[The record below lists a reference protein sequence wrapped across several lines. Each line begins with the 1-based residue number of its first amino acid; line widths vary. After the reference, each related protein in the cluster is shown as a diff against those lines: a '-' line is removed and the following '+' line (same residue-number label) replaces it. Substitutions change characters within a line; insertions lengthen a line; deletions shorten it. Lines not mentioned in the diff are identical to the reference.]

1 MTQRNRIVIPPL
13 AILGAVLV
21 LNVLLKWRFFCGLVQ
36 ADDMSY
42 GVYAFSLFRLPMSW
56 EMDMDFRSLR
66 LALLLPVALLFRI
79 LPTTELVAVLYPMAL
94 SFGTIVLVWLI
105 GRRLYGE
112 AAGLFAA
119 FVLATFPADVVYGT
133 MLLPDI
139 AVPFWLSL
147 AVWALLGAEDGGA
160 RARWWYAASGF
171 AVFLA
176 FITRENSYYFALF
189 FVPMAFSAARWRK
202 GLWLAV
208 AGFVVPVI
216 LLYGL
221 YGLKSGDFLFNLHLA
236 QHHRDPLMAS
246 GYIPPN
252 DQNRFTALY
261 YMMPGFFRGFQG
273 GTGMLSSMYGLIF
286 YVGIPCLGYTAF
298 RGMRRRNP
306 LWTVPGWWF
315 LVVYLL
321 LEFGTVSFSEYRM
334 MKKLPRFLLTL
345 TPPMAI
351 AYGAVLAEATG
362 FRPFAGTNA
371 KWRFRARWATLV
383 PAGLIMLLVMT
394 FSAGAMVHQHEGLM
408 RNVSI
413 FRTVYRGVLADRPN
427 LPVYHTG
434 GWWANKLSF
443 YYMPDIRYA
452 EMPWRHTDMIRD
464 LGAASDPSMLAGSHI
479 ILDRRHFS
487 GNNDLRIRH
496 EYRDFGPW
504 VSLPP
509 SEWELLGRLD
519 MVEVYAVP
527 EGWTYNQPDPQA
539 FALGSIMY
547 ATEIGDPLLFLSN
560 LHPSYV
566 ETLDRET
573 FFALFEAL
581 IGADGPGKDG
591 LMGRIRYAGHDGRQK
606 ILFAE

>member
-1 MTQRNRIVIPPL
+1 VTQRNRIVIPPL

-21 LNVLLKWRFFCGLVQ
+21 LNALLKWRFFCGLVQ
-36 ADDMSY
+36 ADDLSY

-66 LALLLPVALLFRI
+66 LALLLPVALLFRVF
-79 LPTTELVAVLYPMAL
+79 PTAEFVAVLYPMAL
-94 SFGTIVLVWLI
+94 SFGTIILVWLI

-147 AVWALLGAEDGGA
+147 AVWALLVAEDGGA
-160 RARWWYAASGF
+160 RVRWWYAASGF

-189 FVPMAFSAARWRK
+189 FVPLAFSAARWRK
-202 GLWLAV
+202 GLWCAV

-236 QHHRDPLMAS
+236 QHYRDEYMS
-246 GYIPPN
+246 QGRIPPN
-252 DQNRFTALY
+252 DQNRFTLIF
-261 YMMPGFFRGFQG
+261 YMMPVFTRGFQG
-273 GTGMLSSMYGLIF
+273 GKGLLSSMYGLIF
-286 YVGIPCLGYTAF
+286 YVGIPCLVYTAF
-298 RGMRRRNP
+298 RGMRREKP
-306 LWTVPGWWF
+306 SWMVPGWWF
-315 LVVYLL
+315 LVVYLF

-334 MKKLPRFLLTL
+334 MQKLPRFLLTL

-351 AYGAVLAEATG
+351 AFGAVLAEATG
-362 FRPFAGTNA
+362 FRPFAGSNA
-371 KWRFRARWATLV
+371 KWRFRTRWATLV
-383 PAGLIMLLVMT
+383 PAGLIMLVVMT
-394 FSAGAMVHQHEGLM
+394 FSAGAMIHQHDGLM

-413 FRTVYRGVLADRPN
+413 FRTVYREVLADRPN

-434 GWWANKLSF
+434 GWWINKLSF

-452 EMPWRHTDMIRD
+452 YLPWRPSKMFRD

-496 EYRDFGPW
+496 DYRDFGPW

-527 EGWTYNQPDPQA
+527 EGWTYDPPEPLA
-539 FALGSIMY
+539 FALGSLMY

-566 ETLDRET
+566 ETLDRES

-581 IGADGPGKDG
+581 SGADGPGKDG

-606 ILFAE
+606 ILFGE